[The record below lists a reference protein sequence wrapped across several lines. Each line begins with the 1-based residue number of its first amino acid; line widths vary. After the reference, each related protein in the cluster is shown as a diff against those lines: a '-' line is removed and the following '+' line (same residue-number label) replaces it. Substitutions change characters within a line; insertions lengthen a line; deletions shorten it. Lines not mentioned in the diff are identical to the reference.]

1 MNTKAVIYARV
12 SSKEQEE
19 GGYSLDAQLDLLRT
33 YASENN
39 IQVTHEYIEVESAKQ
54 AGRHEFKEMLR
65 FIKSEIKSG
74 KKNPC
79 KMILVEKT
87 DRLYRNIP
95 DYATIDDLKINL
107 NFVKENIIYNENSHS
122 SQKFM
127 HGIKV
132 LMAKNFID
140 NLSEETRKG
149 MMKKAEQGIYPTKA
163 PYGYDNVKKG
173 KISVIEPNIEQSK
186 IVMTLFKTY
195 STGNYSIKS
204 IAAKL
209 NDMGFRYSKSTPKF
223 PKSSV
228 ARWLSNPIYYG
239 SFIFHKKLIPGIH
252 KPIISKELFDRVQN
266 VLDEKRNGAKTTRK
280 HKWRYQGLVRCG
292 YSGYLLSAEEKK
304 KHIYYH
310 CSKCKENCE
319 HREYIKQPTL
329 DSYFEKYIASINVND
344 AVRENILQALKESY
358 SIEKECVDVA
368 LNGLQKKYLVIK
380 NRLDKLYEDKLD
392 GFIST
397 NFYTEKQ
404 SSWSF
409 QLDKIH
415 STIKG
420 YEVADNAY
428 KKLGIKLLELC
439 ESLLERYLT
448 AKDVEKRKT
457 LQFLFSNAIWKDKKL
472 QVKFRKPFDFL
483 ILKNPNFKSRNT
495 QNSGNLTYGVDDGI

>member
-1 MNTKAVIYARV
+1 MKTKAVIYARV

-19 GGYSLDAQLDLLRT
+19 GGYSIDAQLDLLRS
-33 YASENN
+33 YAKDNS
-39 IQVTHEYIEVESAKQ
+39 VDVLKEYIEVESAKQ
-54 AGRHEFKEMLR
+54 AGRHEFKEMLK
-65 FIKSEIKSG
+65 FIKSEIKSS

-87 DRLYRNIP
+87 DRLYRNIT
-95 DYATIDDLKINL
+95 DYATIDDLNISL
-107 NFVKENIIYNENSHS
+107 NFVKENSQYDENSHS

-127 HGIKV
+127 QGIKV

-140 NLSEETRKG
+140 NLSEETKKG

-173 KISVIEPNIEQSK
+173 KISIIEPNPEQSK
-186 IVMTLFKTY
+186 IIKTLFATY
-195 STGNYSIKS
+195 STGNYSIES
-204 IAAKL
+204 ISSKL
-209 NDMGFRYSKSTPKF
+209 YDMGFRYSKTTPKF

-228 ARWLSNPIYYG
+228 ARWLTNPIYYG
-239 SFIFHKKLIPGIH
+239 SFIFHKQLISGIH
-252 KPIISKELFDRVQN
+252 KPIISKELFDRVQD
-266 VLDEKRNGAKTTRK
+266 VLNKNRNGSKARRK

-329 DSYFEKYIASINVND
+329 DNYFEKYIASINVNE
-344 AVRENILQALKESY
+344 AVRENILTALKESY
-358 SIEKECVDVA
+358 RLEKKCVDVA
-368 LNGLQKKYLVIK
+368 LDGLQKKYLVIK
-380 NRLDKLYEDKLD
+380 NRIDKLYEDKLD

-397 NFYTEKQ
+397 DFYAEKQ
-404 SSWSF
+404 FSWSS

-472 QVKFRKPFDFL
+472 QVEFRKPFDFL
-483 ILKNPNFKSRNT
+483 ILKNPNFESVNT
-495 QNSGNLTYGVDDGI
+495 QNSGNLIYGVDDGI